1 MLVVGAGPAGMQAAW
16 NAAASG
22 ARVTL
27 LDAAPTLGGQIWR
40 GEHASS
46 RTATALFEKLRRSS
60 VRLLF
65 GCPIVDAPQPGMLL
79 GVHRGQPQW
88 LPYDRLILATGAR
101 ELFLPFPGWT
111 LPNVFGVGGIQ
122 ALAKGGLD
130 LKGKRV
136 VVCGSGP
143 LLLSVAAY
151 LRRRGAEIPVLAEQ
165 ATLASLVRFTAA
177 LRHLPGK
184 IAEAV
189 GLARDLIGTGYRT
202 GCYPVRAHGSDRL
215 ISVALKDETQ
225 EWTVRCDYLACA
237 FGFVPNLELPLL
249 LGCELDDGFV
259 SVDEWQQTTVPNV
272 YCAGEPVGIGG
283 AEKSLVEG
291 AIAGLAAAHSGPIDG
306 LRERTFPLLQRRERC
321 RHFAAALDRCFSLRD
336 ELHIPPPPETI
347 VCRCEDVPLGHL
359 VGQDSWRAAKLHT
372 RLGMGHCQGRVCGAA
387 TAFLFGWSSH
397 AVRPPLFPV
406 PVESIAAPI
415 PEMQQPG

>member
-1 MLVVGAGPAGMQAAW
+1 MQAAW

-27 LDAAPTLGGQIWR
+27 VDAAPTLGGQIWR
-40 GEHASS
+40 GEQAPSH
-46 RTATALFEKLRRSS
+46 TAMALFEKLRRSN

-65 GCPIVDAPQPGMLL
+65 GCSIVDAPQPGMLL

-88 LPYDRLILATGAR
+88 LAYDRLILATGAR

-151 LRRRGAEIPVLAEQ
+151 LRRKGAEIPVLAEQ

-184 IAEAV
+184 VAEAF
-189 GLARDLIGTGYRT
+189 GLARDLVGTGFRT
-202 GCYPVRAHGSDRL
+202 GTYPVRAHGSDRL
-215 ISVALKDETQ
+215 ISVALRDENQ
-225 EWTVRCDYLACA
+225 EWTVRCNYLACA

-249 LGCELDDGFV
+249 MGCELRDGFV
-259 SVDEWQQTTVPNV
+259 AVDEWQQSTVPHV

-283 AEKSLVEG
+283 AEKSLAEG
-291 AIAGLAAAHSGPIDG
+291 AIAGLAAANTGSVDA
-306 LRERTFPLLQRRERC
+306 LRERALALLHRRERC
-321 RHFAAALDRCFSLRD
+321 RQFAAALDRCFALRD
-336 ELHIPPPPETI
+336 ELRIPPPPDTI

-359 VGQDSWRAAKLHT
+359 AGQDSWRAAKLHT
-372 RLGMGHCQGRVCGAA
+372 RLGMGPCQGRVCGAA
-387 TAFLFGWSSH
+387 TALLFGWSTH

-406 PVESIAAPI
+406 PVESIATPV